1 MQTHPIAPARWQ
13 DMFDSLTR
21 IYDGSTA
28 SLEILRD
35 DLGAQ
40 MAIENEPLRGI
51 AYDRTGIQLFFMTRD
66 GRRLVHRIP
75 HPKTVAIEEGDDGM
89 VDAIQIASDDD
100 PVAVVRLSA
109 PVASKLLP
117 TGEA

>member
-1 MQTHPIAPARWQ
+1 MHTHSIAPANWKN
-13 DMFDSLTR
+13 MFDSLTR
-21 IYDGSTA
+21 VYDGSTA
-28 SLEILRD
+28 TLEILRD

-40 MAIENEPLRGI
+40 MEIEDEPLRGI
-51 AYDRTGIQLFFMTRD
+51 AYDRTGIQLFFVTRD
-66 GRRLVHRIP
+66 GRHLTHSIP
-75 HPKTVAIEEGDDGM
+75 HPKTVAIEEGDDGL
-89 VDAIQIASDDD
+89 VSAIQIASDDD